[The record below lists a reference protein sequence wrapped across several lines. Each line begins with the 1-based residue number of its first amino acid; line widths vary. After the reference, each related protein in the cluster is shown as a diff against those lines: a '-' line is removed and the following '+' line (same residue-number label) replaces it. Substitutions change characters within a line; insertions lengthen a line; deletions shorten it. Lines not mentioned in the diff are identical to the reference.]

1 MIDNENTAKC
11 LFSACSAIAKGILPP
26 EIAKLMSPSRL
37 IALPKS
43 NGDVHPIAVGD
54 ALRRLTAPAICVQK
68 KEAFANYFTPIHHGV
83 LVQNGT
89 ELVAHHIGLMLEVNQ
104 DWIVLKSDVRNA
116 FNSISKCD
124 MLNEVCKAFPNLF
137 SHIQQ
142 MYGHSS
148 SLVYLQGSSS
158 IVIPSQEGVHQGD
171 PLRLVLFCD
180 NNYFILF
187 YLKYK
192 TTSLKSPCLH
202 TWMMFSCWVVLTKC
216 LQLSICSKN
225 LFQPSI
231 WSVSE
236 TKCEVFSPNV
246 THITGFDEIPV
257 SHDGSIFVDI
267 PVGTSSFMSTTC
279 VKAAHSGDQLCDQ
292 LKN

>member
-1 MIDNENTAKC
+1 MHFVVLLREQFVYRRKKHLLI
-11 LFSACSAIAKGILPP
+11 ILH
-26 EIAKLMSPSRL
+26 R
-37 IALPKS
+37 
-43 NGDVHPIAVGD
+43 
-54 ALRRLTAPAICVQK
+54 
-68 KEAFANYFTPIHHGV
+68 GV
-83 LVQNGT
+83 LAQNGT

-116 FNSISKCD
+116 FNSISKFD

-137 SHIQQ
+137 SYIQQ

-202 TWMMFSCWVVLTKC
+202 TWMMSSC
-216 LQLSICSKN
+216 
-225 LFQPSI
+225 
-231 WSVSE
+231 
-236 TKCEVFSPNV
+236 
-246 THITGFDEIPV
+246 
-257 SHDGSIFVDI
+257 
-267 PVGTSSFMSTTC
+267 
-279 VKAAHSGDQLCDQ
+279 
-292 LKN
+292 